1 MTISLTALLA
11 FATAVF
17 ILAATPGP
25 AFFSLTTR
33 SLVSGIAAGAGVVT
47 GIAVADLI
55 FLTLA
60 IVGMTKLSQEMAHV
74 FIWVKFVGGAY
85 LIWMG
90 IKMLRSN
97 PFNDFELQVGESK
110 TYMHGL
116 MEGLAVN
123 LANPKAIIF
132 FAAILPV
139 FFNLPALTINDS
151 LIIAAVLIA
160 VTSTTDF
167 LVVLMASKARS
178 VMKGKRAQRLVVRVG
193 GGTLITVGVGTV
205 SH

>member
-1 MTISLTALLA
+1 MTISLASLMA

-33 SLVSGIAAGAGVVT
+33 SVVSGIAAGAGVVT

-55 FLTLA
+55 FLSLA
-60 IVGMTKLSQEMAHV
+60 IIGMTKLAQDMATV
-74 FIWVKFVGGAY
+74 FLVIKVVGGAY

-97 PFNDFELQVGESK
+97 PLIAAQLEVGESK
-110 TYMHGL
+110 SYMHGL
-116 MEGLAVN
+116 LEGLAVN

-132 FAAILPV
+132 FAAILPA
-139 FFNLPALTINDS
+139 FFDLPALTMKDCM
-151 LIIAAVLIA
+151 IIAGVLIS
-160 VTSTTDF
+160 VTSTTD
-167 LVVLMASKARS
+167 LVVVLMASKARTFIT
-178 VMKGKRAQRLVVRVG
+178 GERGQRLVARVG
-193 GGTLITVGVGTV
+193 GGTLIAVGVGTA